1 MRLGFLRRIRP
12 SNLILFAAAPF
23 IAYLFAS
30 NPNYGRSLV
39 AIIGVETNAGA
50 LFYGYCLLLAANA
63 SGAVASI
70 ILLRGL
76 VARSSGNYWTPALLI
91 AHFAIVLGLAFGL
104 LDIADFI
111 DSAVANS
118 VDPYESD
125 LVKKAVSPRQLT
137 EDARIRFVS
146 GFILG
151 ARIYLVT
158 SAILFAC
165 VLLPRS
171 ALISVR
177 VNSAMLLLLASLN
190 ALAVFY
196 LLFVAHAGFASG
208 LFLTLRATVFAYL
221 AAAVLGLV
229 WAAMQGMKLGHF
241 TIRIFSALSAL
252 LFCASAFFAYQP
264 KDTYALIGSFD
275 ARVAII
281 KGTPQGIADKIR
293 FGDYEGA
300 LSDNVQIRS
309 AVNAESALKAMAEN
323 KNVSAAFVPIA
334 ALPEGE
340 EIVWEFSF
348 LPDKFKYPAIA
359 TGVLAAFLALLVVGA
374 HVHQMHPLAIATEFF
389 IDTIRGI
396 PMLVIILYIG
406 LPLSGAVKSASGGI
420 IDFSNLTRGIIAI
433 SIGYSAFMAEI
444 FRAGINAVPTGQIEA
459 ARSLGLNR
467 WHVARFVVLP
477 QALKI
482 VIPPLG
488 NEFIAMLKDTSLLS
502 ILSVRDITQRM
513 REFQAASFL
522 PFAPFNSA
530 AILYVFLTLAAAS
543 LLKSIERRSDRNRQR
558 I

>member
-1 MRLGFLRRIRP
+1 ML
-12 SNLILFAAAPF
+12 AASATG
-23 IAYLFAS
+23 A
-30 NPNYGRSLV
+30 
-39 AIIGVETNAGA
+39 AGA
-50 LFYGYCLLLAANA
+50 IFWLGNPTAASA
-63 SGAVASI
+63 YRRFI
-70 ILLRGL
+70 
-76 VARSSGNYWTPALLI
+76 PALSV
-91 AHFAIVLGLAFGL
+91 AHFALTLGLATGL
-104 LDIADFI
+104 FDVAAFI
-111 DSAVANS
+111 DSAIANS
-118 VDPYESD
+118 VDPFESE
-125 LVKKAVSPRQLT
+125 LVKKAVTPRQLT
-137 EDARIRFVS
+137 EEAKLRFVG

-151 ARIYLVT
+151 ARIYL
-158 SAILFAC
+158 AAAC
-165 VLLPRS
+165 TVFGLALLS
-171 ALISVR
+171 NAVASTLKIKS
-177 VNSAMLLLLASLN
+177 SLLLALASLN

-196 LLFVAHAGFASG
+196 LLFIAYAGFASG
-208 LFLTLRATVFAYL
+208 LFLTLRATIFAYI

-229 WAAMQGMKLGHF
+229 WAGLQGLKLGKY
-241 TIRIFSALSAL
+241 TIRIYSGLSAAL
-252 LFCASAFFAYQP
+252 ACVCVLFAFQA
-264 KDTYALIGSFD
+264 KDTYALIGSLD

-281 KGTPQGIADKIR
+281 KGTPQGIVDRIR
-293 FGDYEGA
+293 FGNYEA
-300 LSDNVQIRS
+300 STDDNVQIRS
-309 AVNAESALKAMAEN
+309 TVSVESAFKVMADN
-323 KNVSAAFVPIA
+323 PNVSAAFLPLA
-334 ALPEGE
+334 AVPEGE
-340 EIVWEFSF
+340 EIIWKISF

-359 TGVLAAFLALLVVGA
+359 AGVFAAFLALLVVGA
-374 HVHQMHPLAIATEFF
+374 HAHQTHPLAIATEFF

-406 LPLSGAVKSASGGI
+406 LPLSGAVKNASGGF

-444 FRAGINAVPTGQIEA
+444 FRAGINAIPTGQIEA

-543 LLKSIERRSDRNRQR
+543 LLKSIERRSDRR
-558 I
+558 